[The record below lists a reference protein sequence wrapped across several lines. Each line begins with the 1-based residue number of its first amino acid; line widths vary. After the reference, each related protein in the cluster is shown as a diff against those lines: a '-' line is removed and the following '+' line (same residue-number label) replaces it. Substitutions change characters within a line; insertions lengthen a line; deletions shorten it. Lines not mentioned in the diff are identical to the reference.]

1 MKELPHTRGCFVCG
15 EANPLGLNLRFHTDG
30 QTVHARF
37 IPGTEHIGFKGVVHG
52 GLISTVLDEVMVWA
66 AGVRT
71 KRFAFCAEMTVR
83 FLLPAQPGAE
93 LKLLGELV
101 EDRRGRVFH
110 TRGEL
115 REAVSDAL
123 LATAS
128 GKYLPVP
135 LEQVER
141 MAGDFVGGPPVL

>member
-15 EANPLGLNLRFHTDG
+15 EANPLGLKLRFHTDG
-30 QTVHARF
+30 REVRSRF
-37 IPGTEHIGFKGVVHG
+37 TAGAEHIGFKGVVHG
-52 GLISTVLDEVMVWA
+52 GLIGTVLDEAMVWA
-66 AGVRT
+66 VGVRT

-83 FLLPAQPGAE
+83 YLSPARPGMALE
-93 LKLLGELV
+93 VLAELV

-115 REAVSDAL
+115 REAEKGSL
-123 LATAS
+123 LATAT

-135 LEQVER
+135 EDQANR
-141 MAGDFVGGPPVL
+141 MTEDFVGGPPVF